1 MKSLY
6 EVVNNL
12 EKFTNELK
20 EELVIKRNSPSV
32 ENILLTYDNGGIN
45 FPLLEI
51 LSFNFYS
58 FDDDMGY
65 LCVDIESISLGG
77 FSIDYLCKENSVN
90 KVSVYFD
97 DDTRDIYSIDWC
109 SNFEK
114 LEDNIYLIL
123 FKGKKEV
130 SED

>member
-51 LSFNFYS
+51 LSFNFYE

-65 LCVDIESISLGG
+65 LCVDIENISLGG
-77 FSIDYLCKENSVN
+77 FSIDYLCKENNVN
-90 KVSVYFD
+90 RVSVYFD
-97 DDTRDIYSIDWC
+97 DDTRDIYDINWC

-114 LEDNIYLIL
+114 IEDNIYLIL